1 MKHNFSFYKRISLV
15 LGITTLLLGMIP
27 MSVLGGVG
35 LVSAD
40 DGGVIEPAPSEEPA
54 SLLVEEPA
62 VPPVEE
68 PAAPPADELVSDP
81 PAPEAEPLIE
91 EPLAEEVPTL
101 EVSDESLSVMSSTIG
116 DDPNVADELPD
127 FGNNYNNGDC
137 VTNDA
142 CEAAEP
148 VTDPNEYT
156 DQGTYGEKDYVLPD
170 IGGNTANI
178 VALKKGDT
186 WYFFKKGSGET
197 CVEDTFCVNFDDQ
210 GNVSVFSYQTQGD
223 GYEGFEMIH
232 FWFAEGTSDE
242 GVSGCTDGSA
252 INYDPLAT
260 VDDGSCQY
268 EQKEILGCMDDTALN
283 YDPEANV
290 DDGSCKY
297 GGGGGGG
304 EGGGG
309 GTPGPVSI
317 PVAAG
322 GPVAPLIVPVTGL
335 DLNTPLAGLQKL
347 LIFMGLMFFGVTMML
362 EGFERRF
369 NK

>member
-1 MKHNFSFYKRISLV
+1 MKHNFSIYKRISMV
-15 LGITTLLLGMIP
+15 LGITTLLLGLIP
-27 MSVLGGVG
+27 LSVLGGVG

-40 DGGVIEPAPSEEPA
+40 DGGVVEPAPT
-54 SLLVEEPA
+54 EEPA
-62 VPPVEE
+62 V
-68 PAAPPADELVSDP
+68 PPADELVSDP

-101 EVSDESLSVMSSTIG
+101 EVSDESLSVASSAIG

-142 CEAAEP
+142 CVTAEP
-148 VTDPNEYT
+148 VTNPNEYT

-210 GNVSVFSYQTQGD
+210 GNVSVFSYQTQAN
-223 GYEGFEMIH
+223 GYKGYNMIH
-232 FWFAEGTSDE
+232 FWFVAPPGDNDIL
-242 GVSGCTDGSA
+242 GCTDRSA
-252 INYDPLAT
+252 KNF
-260 VDDGSCQY
+260 
-268 EQKEILGCMDDTALN
+268 N
-283 YDPEANV
+283 PEANV
-290 DDGSCKY
+290 DDGSCKFKDDK
-297 GGGGGGG
+297 
-304 EGGGG
+304 
-309 GTPGPVSI
+309 PDPVDV
-317 PVAAG
+317 PDGVG
-322 GPVAPLIVPVTGL
+322 GPVAPLLIPVTGL
-335 DLNTPLAGLQKL
+335 DLNTSLAGLQTL
-347 LIFMGLMFFGVTMML
+347 FMVMGLMFFGVTMML

-369 NK
+369 SK